1 MEMSEEERNAIAAE
15 IRAVEAAVAGDR
27 LPANGSRELLPNVE
41 GFFSD
46 AEGVALARVCKGRN
60 VLEVGSWKGRSTV
73 FAALGGAK
81 RIVAVDTWEG
91 DHYTGR
97 GNFWPEFRTNV
108 GRYCAVDRV
117 VPVVSRFEHVQ
128 RHFDLMSFGVLH
140 YDADHDSEP
149 TRAALVE
156 FVMRSI
162 PDAFVLCHDA
172 NYSNVRT
179 IVDNVALAWDRDVFV
194 VDRLAV
200 MVPRLNVAR
209 VIDARAW
216 LEQYAIK

>member
-1 MEMSEEERNAIAAE
+1 METSEEERNAIAAE
-15 IRAVEAAVAGDR
+15 IRAVEESIAADR
-27 LPANGSRELLPNVE
+27 LPANGARDLLPNVE

-46 AEGVALARVCKGRN
+46 AEGVALARLCKGRN

-108 GRYCAVDRV
+108 GRYCAADLV
-117 VPVVSRFEHVQ
+117 VPVVGRFEHVE
-128 RHFDLMSFGVLH
+128 RHFDVMSFGVLH

-149 TRAALVE
+149 TQAALVA
-156 FVMRSI
+156 FVNQCL
-162 PDAFVLCHDA
+162 PDSFVLCHDA
-172 NYSNVRT
+172 NYSNVRE
-179 IVDNVALAWDRDVFV
+179 IVDAVARESDRDVCV
-194 VDRLAV
+194 VDRLAI
-200 MVPRLNVAR
+200 MVPRSDHVRVAE
-209 VIDARAW
+209 ARAW
-216 LEQYAIK
+216 LEPFASK